1 MAEKMDRRVR
11 KTKAQLREGT
21 CPAYATEEYQGNFR
35 KRTGR

>member
-1 MAEKMDRRVR
+1 MAEKNGPTRPQNESA
-11 KTKAQLREGT
+11 TPGGT

>member
-1 MAEKMDRRVR
+1 MAEKMGRRVR
-11 KTKAQLREGT
+11 KNESAAPRGT